1 MKRLFA
7 FVAVALLAM
16 SCTKQDIY
24 SLLSANRGSY
34 ISATISGSFKNFENT
49 EFQSNEVYFDEEQH
63 PEFKM
68 YEDGTF
74 SFTFDHTLQARGGE
88 FVYINMGWD
97 KLEGAI
103 ELNKVYPLA
112 LLNESRAFIRVNTD
126 NYQSKQYNAVDGWVV
141 FTKKK
146 VHSGGFLF
154 TGDFRF
160 DAVAEDGDTISVQNG
175 VISECRICVADDYGC
190 VAK

>member
-1 MKRLFA
+1 M
-7 FVAVALLAM
+7 
-16 SCTKQDIY
+16 
-24 SLLSANRGSY
+24 
-34 ISATISGSFKNFENT
+34 ATISGSFKEYDNKQFY
-49 EFQSNEVYFDEEQH
+49 SGEVPFNDEQH
-63 PEFKM
+63 PEFTI

-74 SFTFDHTLQARGGE
+74 SFSFDRTLQARGGD

-103 ELNKVYPLA
+103 EINKVYPLA

-126 NYQSKQYNAVDGWVV
+126 DYKNKQYTAVDGWVV

-160 DAVAEDGDTISVQNG
+160 EAVAEDGDTISVESG
-175 VISECRICVADDYGC
+175 IISECRICVADDYGC

>member
-7 FVAVALLAM
+7 VIAVALLAM
-16 SCTKQDIY
+16 SCTKEDLY
-24 SLLSANRGSY
+24 SLFSTDGGSY
-34 ISATISGSFKNFENT
+34 VTANVTGSFKGYDNKLFYSGETSFNEN
-49 EFQSNEVYFDEEQH
+49 QH
-63 PEFKM
+63 PEFTIF
-68 YEDGTF
+68 EDGTF
-74 SFTFDHTLQARGGE
+74 SLSFDRTLQGRGSE
-88 FVYINMGWD
+88 FVYIYMGWD
-97 KLEGAI
+97 KLEGTI
-103 ELNKVYPLA
+103 EINKVYPLA

-126 NYQSKQYNAVDGWVV
+126 DYKSKQYNAVDGWVC

-154 TGDFRF
+154 SGDFRF
-160 DAVAEDGDTISVQNG
+160 EAVAEDGDTISVENG